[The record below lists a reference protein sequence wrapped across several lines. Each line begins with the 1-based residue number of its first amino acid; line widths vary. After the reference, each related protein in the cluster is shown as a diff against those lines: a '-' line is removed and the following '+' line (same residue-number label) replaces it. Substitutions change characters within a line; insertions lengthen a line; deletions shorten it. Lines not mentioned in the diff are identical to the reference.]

1 MLIGLTG
8 QSGAGKS
15 TVSEIFK
22 ENGFF
27 VINADLV
34 SKAVADSEVGMTAL
48 KKSFGEEYFENG
60 KLNRK
65 KLGALVFENK
75 EMLDKLNNTLLPII
89 SKEIQKIIEKS
100 DSPLILLD
108 APTLFESGIDKNC
121 DAVISVIAPKNV
133 LINRIMKRD
142 SLSFNDAE
150 KRISSQFSEEFFK
163 ENSQIVIENNST
175 LENLKSNAETA
186 LNNLLKKQIYGG

>member
-48 KKSFGEEYFENG
+48 KKAFGEEYFENG

-89 SKEIQKIIEKS
+89 SEEIQKMIEKS
-100 DSPLILLD
+100 DSPLVLLD

-133 LINRIMKRD
+133 LINRIMERD

>member
-48 KKSFGEEYFENG
+48 KKAFGEEYFENG

-89 SKEIQKIIEKS
+89 SEEIQKMIEKS
-100 DSPLILLD
+100 DSPLVLLD

-121 DAVISVIAPKNV
+121 DVVISVIAPKNV

>member
-34 SKAVADSEVGMTAL
+34 SKAVADSEVGMAAL
-48 KKSFGEEYFENG
+48 KKAFGEEYFENG

-75 EMLDKLNNTLLPII
+75 KMLDKLNNTLLPII
-89 SKEIQKIIEKS
+89 SEEIQKIIDSS
-100 DSPLILLD
+100 DSQFVLID

>member
-48 KKSFGEEYFENG
+48 KKAFGEEYFENG

-89 SKEIQKIIEKS
+89 SEEIQKMIEKS
-100 DSPLILLD
+100 DSPLVLLD

-121 DAVISVIAPKNV
+121 DVVISVIAPKNV
-133 LINRIMKRD
+133 LINRIMERD

-150 KRISSQFSEEFFK
+150 KRISSEFSEEFFK

>member
-22 ENGFF
+22 KNGFF

-48 KKSFGEEYFENG
+48 KKAFGEEYFENG

-89 SKEIQKIIEKS
+89 SEEIQKMIEKS
-100 DSPLILLD
+100 DSPLVLLD

-121 DAVISVIAPKNV
+121 DVVISVIAPKNV

>member
-48 KKSFGEEYFENG
+48 KKAFGEEYFENG

-75 EMLDKLNNTLLPII
+75 KMLDKLNNTLLPII
-89 SKEIQKIIEKS
+89 SEEIQKIIDSS
-100 DSPLILLD
+100 DSQFVLID

>member
-15 TVSEIFK
+15 TVSQIFK
-22 ENGFF
+22 DNGFF
-27 VINADLV
+27 VINADAV
-34 SKAVADSEVGMTAL
+34 SKSVSDSDVGRLAL
-48 KKSFGEEYFENG
+48 KNAFGEEYFENG

-89 SKEIQKIIEKS
+89 SEEIQKMIEKS
-100 DSPLILLD
+100 DSPLVLLD

-121 DAVISVIAPKNV
+121 DVVISVIAPKNV